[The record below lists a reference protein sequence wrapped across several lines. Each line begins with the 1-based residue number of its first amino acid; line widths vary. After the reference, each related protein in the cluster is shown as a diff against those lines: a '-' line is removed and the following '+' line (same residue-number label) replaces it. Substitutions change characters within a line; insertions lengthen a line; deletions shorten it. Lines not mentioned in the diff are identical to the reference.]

1 MGILYWYRSFIS
13 KYYAREY
20 EPNMN
25 IGSKRCS
32 CLVGRVFEAL
42 ISRLMVG
49 DRFPFC
55 EYLKQAL
62 SGEGGRES
70 GACGLL
76 RAP

>member
-13 KYYAREY
+13 KYYAKEY

-32 CLVGRVFEAL
+32 CLVRRVFEVA

-49 DRFPFC
+49 DHFPFC
-55 EYLKQAL
+55 VYLRLAL
-62 SGEGGRES
+62 SGEGDRES
-70 GACGLL
+70 GAYGLL